1 MEAPLGE
8 SAQSKQDV
16 AAHERAARKFDQR
29 EKDDPFAQAEE
40 SAGFATSGGRG
51 SMLLDKFDLT
61 RIDILHEMN
70 QQRAEQLK

>member
-1 MEAPLGE
+1 MEAPLGTPE
-8 SAQSKQDV
+8 SGGDV
-16 AAHERAARKFDQR
+16 AANERAARKFDQR

-40 SAGFATSGGRG
+40 AKPNYSDTRGG

-70 QQRAEQLK
+70 QQRAEQLR